1 LRTIKAEVIVTC
13 EYNGEEIYKYTW
25 SNASFYCDPSESFDI
40 KRNYVISNFLKSYI
54 SSSRDRLLSCPSLT
68 ITLQIRPMCDAS
80 GCDDLRLIKVRN
92 GNTIID
98 EPSFTYQWVIDD
110 FNTKTKTWKFDIDS
124 QGKLPNIHRSVSY
137 LPSYSYRNRFY
148 PKMKGTRT
156 DY

>member
-1 LRTIKAEVIVTC
+1 MFFFFSKPKLRTIKAEVVVTC

-40 KRNYVISNFLKSYI
+40 KRKEYIKQKKKPSFSFCIFLGNYVISNFLKSYI

-92 GNTIID
+92 GNTTID
-98 EPSFTYQWVIDD
+98 EPSFTYQWIIDD
-110 FNTKTKTWKFDIDS
+110 FNTKTKVI
-124 QGKLPNIHRSVSY
+124 
-137 LPSYSYRNRFY
+137 
-148 PKMKGTRT
+148 
-156 DY
+156 